1 MARTKTIADAQVL
14 ATVRNLLASG
24 GDKAISFGSVGRA
37 TKLAPSTLAQR
48 YGTVA
53 AMRSAALLDGWQV
66 LAMDTAAALD
76 SVADKGP
83 QGVLKA
89 MDAVASQVPMLLA
102 ASTDDDSRKC
112 ATDWRVTVETALA
125 QRLASSGDKT
135 GDKARE
141 AAAIL
146 FAAWQ
151 GQNLWGAD
159 GFRIKDAVKRLT

>member
-1 MARTKTIADAQVL
+1 MARTRTIPDAQVL
-14 ATVRNLLASG
+14 ATVRHLLAQG

-48 YGTVA
+48 YGTVT
-53 AMRSAALLDGWQV
+53 AMRSAALTDGWQV
-66 LAMDTAAALD
+66 LTAATTTALD

-89 MDAVASQVPMLLA
+89 LDALAPQVPMLLA
-102 ASTDDDSRKC
+102 ASTDTALRQQ
-112 ATDWRVTVETALA
+112 ATDWRVMVETALA
-125 QRLASSGDKT
+125 QRLGGGDKT
-135 GDKARE
+135 GERARE

-151 GQNLWGAD
+151 GQAVWGGD